1 MIIESNTRALVL
13 LNLLNSLR
21 KRDKMLGKPRIL
33 SFSPTRS
40 INSIKHEHSCKI
52 LYLSNIEHDV
62 TTSKIPFLLFLPR
75 DCMLRYVFKSFF
87 MYARPIPLQTKVHF
101 KNLQFL
107 AVTYDKGVLSC
118 VFDVVKTVV
127 VFSFV

>member
-1 MIIESNTRALVL
+1 MTSRRQKYRFYYFCLVTVCL
-13 LNLLNSLR
+13 
-21 KRDKMLGKPRIL
+21 DM
-33 SFSPTRS
+33 
-40 INSIKHEHSCKI
+40 
-52 LYLSNIEHDV
+52 
-62 TTSKIPFLLFLPR
+62 FLK
-75 DCMLRYVFKSFF
+75 VFF

-127 VFSFV
+127 GFFPLFKQFLLTEMTCSQTIIVRERIFKNENLCFASR